1 MATYN
6 SFWFNSKIVFY
17 AYAKYFSDN
26 LATALY
32 KSANATEA
40 SIQVGGF
47 IKSMLKKIKRNNII
61 IMYYYII

>member
-1 MATYN
+1 MDSIWLLIIVFGSIAL
-6 SFWFNSKIVFY
+6 VFY

-32 KSANATEA
+32 NSVNATEA

-47 IKSMLKKIKRNNII
+47 IKSMLKKIKNKKK
-61 IMYYYII
+61 